1 MGRHGGKGKRRHP
14 RAAIPI
20 MTFYG
25 VPMGLDTRFKPW
37 RRYPRR
43 RTGLAGDRCAP
54 PPDGRSGRNAR
65 YAMRDVGLAA
75 FRCGGTDNGGPGP
88 GARIDLRPDGGGPM
102 PRGRVRRGCPRPIP
116 RRTLPGRDHG
126 PGNAPGKPGRG
137 PVPGRNARPVPV
149 AGLLTYPRF
158 RKARSAEPDIAFGT
172 RRRPARPPRPRRRG
186 TAAGTLPQPEAQ
198 SHSRPLR
205 GRGAAGCAPDHRM
218 PAAARY
224 GRLPG

>member
-1 MGRHGGKGKRRHP
+1 MGSSWALTRDSSLGGDIP
-14 RAAIPI
+14 DAAR
-20 MTFYG
+20 
-25 VPMGLDTRFKPW
+25 GLRVIGAH
-37 RRYPRR
+37 RR
-43 RTGLAGDRCAP
+43 RTG
-54 PPDGRSGRNAR
+54 
-65 YAMRDVGLAA
+65 
-75 FRCGGTDNGGPGP
+75 GP
-88 GARIDLRPDGGGPM
+88 GATPGMRCAMSALRRSGAAAPTMAAPGPAHASTCGRMAAARCPAAACGGDAPVQS
-102 PRGRVRRGCPRPIP
+102 PA
-116 RRTLPGRDHG
+116 LPGRDHG
-126 PGNAPGKPGRG
+126 PGNAGKPGRG

-172 RRRPARPPRPRRRG
+172 RRLPARPPRPRRRG

-205 GRGAAGCAPDHRM
+205 GRDAAGCAPDHRM